1 MIVLNLACEH
11 GHTFEGWFGSSFDFA
26 EQQARGLVTC
36 PICGHA
42 DVHRMPSAP
51 RLNVSHLKSEKA
63 SGIEAKTGPSP
74 VPASKPVPQTLP
86 QELQR
91 QVLQAVQQLVANT
104 EDVGEQFAEQAR
116 KMHYGEIEHRG
127 IRGQTSL
134 DEAQALIEEGIE
146 VMPVPLPEL
155 LKGTVQ

>member
-11 GHTFEGWFGSSFDFA
+11 GHTFEGWFGSSDDFA
-26 EQQARGLVTC
+26 GQQARGLVSC
-36 PICGHA
+36 PICGHSE
-42 DVHRMPSAP
+42 VQRMPSAP
-51 RLNVSHLKSEKA
+51 RLNVSHLKGEKA
-63 SGIEAKTGPSP
+63 PSTETKTRPAP
-74 VPASKPVPQTLP
+74 VPATKPVPQTLP
-86 QELQR
+86 QDLQR